1 MQIYVHDAIDVVAE
15 RKRLTKQKEQIEGA
29 KKSVEAKLANENFIA
44 RAKPEVVAQ
53 TKEKLAE
60 YTEQLKAIEKHLAE
74 LND

>member
-1 MQIYVHDAIDVVAE
+1 M
-15 RKRLTKQKEQIEGA
+15 
-29 KKSVEAKLANENFIA
+29 KKGVEAKLANENFIA